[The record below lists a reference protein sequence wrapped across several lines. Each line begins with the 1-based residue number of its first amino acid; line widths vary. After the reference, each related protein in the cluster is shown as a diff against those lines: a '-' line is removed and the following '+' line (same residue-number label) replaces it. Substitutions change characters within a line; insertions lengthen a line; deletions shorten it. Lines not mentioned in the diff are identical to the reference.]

1 MKILKVKSVF
11 LTVIALMI
19 VGCVHLPI
27 IINEEEKPSI
37 HAIAEL
43 TLLLE
48 EVSRSWE
55 YEKYI
60 FDCSN
65 MSAFLYDY
73 LSKKGYKCKIMMGWK
88 PLWRWHVWLVA
99 EKDGKKFWI
108 ESIGR
113 KVACTHNFEWYF
125 VFYSGSLETIKEI
138 FNSIGFSYEWKY

>member
-43 TLLLE
+43 TLFLE

-99 EKDGKKFWI
+99 EKDGKNFWI
-108 ESIGR
+108 ESVYKEI
-113 KVACTHNFEWYF
+113 ACIHSFGGYL
-125 VFYSGSLETIKEI
+125 VLYSGSLKKVKKFFEI
-138 FNSIGFSYEWKY
+138 INFSHEWKY